1 MLSGEPTWSAAA
13 RPSLW
18 ACLSPSCLSCALPTC
33 PLVIENCPPAP
44 PGPPPSSLGL
54 GCDLR
59 QPLRALTLKEPF
71 QAPQCLEQCSGGA
84 AFGGCKWG
92 WSCPAGRQQP
102 LEPPFPSPP
111 PSPRALRGS
120 LPENKRKHSPSLR
133 AAGAE
138 VKGQLR
144 SHVLEAKSLRGRPA
158 ASSLD
163 RSPRLLVP
171 FPSRACGQQVCPRAL
186 TEALSGLESL
196 GGESPGLRPL
206 DSARPWTKPVEP
218 GLGAECLS
226 TRA

>member
-1 MLSGEPTWSAAA
+1 M
-13 RPSLW
+13 
-18 ACLSPSCLSCALPTC
+18 SPRGALPPAPASGPAFRPAVSPVPC
-33 PLVIENCPPAP
+33 PLAPLVIENCPPAP

-54 GCDLR
+54 GRDLR
-59 QPLRALTLKEPF
+59 QPLEALTLKEPF

-111 PSPRALRGS
+111 PSPRALQGS

-144 SHVLEAKSLRGRPA
+144 SHILEAKSPRGRPA

-171 FPSRACGQQVCPRAL
+171 FLSRACGQQVCPRAL